1 LCVHAPR
8 RFALPSELVDRIR
21 NLAERH
27 ERSLG
32 GQLRWALGEYYLDN
46 ELEYGMIRFARGTA
60 AAQRRQQLDRE
71 KELRLQALE
80 DQAAAA
86 EQPSD

>member
-1 LCVHAPR
+1 
-8 RFALPSELVDRIR
+8 
-21 NLAERH
+21 
-27 ERSLG
+27 
-32 GQLRWALGEYYLDN
+32 LGEYYLDN